1 MGKWSAEDIAI
12 AVLTARNQAEAAQRL
27 CRSLGWLRAR
37 LQDEDVQEAIERV
50 RQQMRRTLL
59 CRWIDKSDQLLDSV
73 YSIATDPSFPVSS
86 RISAAR
92 VILDNIVRLLSSR
105 SSASEEDVEIV

>member
-1 MGKWSAEDIAI
+1 MTKWTPDDIAI
-12 AVLTARNQAEAAQRL
+12 AVLTTRNQPEAAQRL

-50 RQQMRRTLL
+50 RQEMRRTLL
-59 CRWIDKSDQLLDSV
+59 SRWVDKSDQLLDSV
-73 YSIATDPSFPVSS
+73 YSIATDPSVPVSS

-92 VILDNIVRLLSSR
+92 VILDNIVRLLTSR
-105 SSASEEDVEIV
+105 SSASGEDVEIV